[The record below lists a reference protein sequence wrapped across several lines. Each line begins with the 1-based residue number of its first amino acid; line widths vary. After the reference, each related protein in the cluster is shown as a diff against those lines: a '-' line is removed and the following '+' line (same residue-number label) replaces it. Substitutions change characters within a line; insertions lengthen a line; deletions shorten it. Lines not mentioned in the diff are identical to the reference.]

1 MFNDMTIETQS
12 FVHPVA
18 TLWRE
23 DKDQTC
29 CKSRKQQMKKFGT
42 VTAGTFVRFIKKN
55 WISELLDKITEAKRT

>member
-12 FVHPVA
+12 FVHTVA

-29 CKSRKQQMKKFGT
+29 LQIKKTTDENVWHSYSRHIC
-42 VTAGTFVRFIKKN
+42 TFYLKN
-55 WISELLDKITEAKRT
+55 WISKLLDKITEAKR